1 MVCGIL
7 VHQPGMEQAPPA
19 VEAWRLNHW
28 TTRGVPTPE
37 SEAHKEKAVEGKW
50 PSRLGRVCEAG
61 PSLPQEQLCWQHR
74 PLRLWGKK
82 QEAEAPRSSPGP
94 ARRGFRLLFICFC
107 PRTNSGI
114 FPGYIFFSHSKWEQF
129 FWVLC
134 WGGNTLPS
142 KVRWPTQ

>member
-61 PSLPQEQLCWQHR
+61 PSSPQEQLCWQHQ
-74 PLRLWGKK
+74 PHRLWGKL
-82 QEAEAPRSSPGP
+82 QEADAPRSSPGP
-94 ARRGFRLLFICFC
+94 EGGVLGCSSFVSAQETTQESFQVSFF
-107 PRTNSGI
+107 
-114 FPGYIFFSHSKWEQF
+114 FFSFKMRP
-129 FWVLC
+129 VLLSSVC
-134 WGGNTLPS
+134 GGRWGGILFLP
-142 KVRWPTQ
+142 R